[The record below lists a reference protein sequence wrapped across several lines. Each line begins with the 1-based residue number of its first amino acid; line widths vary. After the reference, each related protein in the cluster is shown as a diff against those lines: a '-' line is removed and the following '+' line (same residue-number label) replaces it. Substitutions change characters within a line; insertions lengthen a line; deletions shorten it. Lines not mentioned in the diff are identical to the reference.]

1 MTKPSW
7 SGLGFPT
14 SFKVISSRRRRRFI
28 LGMRNLHTKG
38 SDGGMW
44 PKTRVS
50 LTEFWGFDLGLIIF
64 VLLPIQA
71 SWGINERVGTHVV
84 DRPKGPEPERAGGT
98 PCRSTGP
105 RSR

>member
-1 MTKPSW
+1 
-7 SGLGFPT
+7 
-14 SFKVISSRRRRRFI
+14 
-28 LGMRNLHTKG
+28 MRNLHTKG

-64 VLLPIQA
+64 VLLQIQA

-84 DRPKGPEPERAGGT
+84 DRPKGPEPSGRAARPAGLRG
-98 PCRSTGP
+98 PGSREKTGADAADVEQAGVDP
-105 RSR
+105 TGVCSDA